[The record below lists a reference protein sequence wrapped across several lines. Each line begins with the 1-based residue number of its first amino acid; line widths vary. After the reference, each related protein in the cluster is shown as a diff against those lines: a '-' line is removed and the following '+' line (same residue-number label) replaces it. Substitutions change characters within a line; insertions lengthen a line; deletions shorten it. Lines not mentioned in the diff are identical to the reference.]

1 MATEFS
7 KPNISDKDT
16 NTINTKNCSYCNK
29 PFAEKLWCK
38 ECIISLEK
46 LAKNG
51 DKEAMLNLA
60 NCYKNGEGT
69 EKNLEKAFHYYQK
82 AAENGNEEAM
92 YNLAKFYYNGE
103 GTEKNLD
110 KAFYWYQKAVE
121 NGNKEAMNN
130 LAYCYTNG
138 EGTEK
143 NLEKAFHWY
152 QEAAEN
158 GNEMAMNNLALCY
171 ENGKG
176 TEKNLGKA
184 FHWYQ
189 EAAEN
194 GNEKAMN
201 NLVNCYINGKGTEK
215 NLEKALCWYQKVAE
229 NGDEEAMYNLASF
242 YYIGI
247 GTEKSLEKAF
257 YWHQKAAEKDH
268 VKAMYNLAVCYDD
281 GIGTEKNLEKAF
293 YWHQKAAEK
302 DHVKAMYN
310 LAICYNDGKGTEKNL
325 EKAFYWYHK
334 AAEKDHVMAINNLA
348 NCYNDGKG
356 TEKNLVKAFYLYQKA
371 AENGVKEAM
380 YNLAACYKN
389 GKVTEKNLEKAFHWY
404 QKAVENDSEGSAIF
418 YLALCYEYGEGTE
431 KNLEKAFYW
440 YQKATENS
448 KKKTMNNLE
457 KYYEN
462 GEGTE
467 KNLEKAFFWYQ
478 KAAEKDL
485 VMAMYNLA
493 ICYENGEGTEK
504 NLEAAFYWKQKVLTL
519 NNKVSAKDEDEICS
533 KCKKPSI
540 NYPWHQQCNE
550 CKQPYID
557 YQWCQQCNI
566 KRFQQGFSKWTS
578 KNEFID
584 KFIQEAQLNAKNSY
598 EILEWIPYNEL
609 LSINYYDKGGFS
621 EIHKAI
627 WSDGPIFSW
636 NYDKQQWNRQPD
648 HEVILK
654 ILNNSSNLNNKF
666 LDEWK
671 YHYNCQKKSFSKFIQ
686 FFGFTQ
692 DPNNLNYM
700 IVMSYAKKGNLRKCL
715 SDIIVFKWQDKLQL
729 LKKIILGLKVIHES
743 NLTHGDFHD
752 GNILMSDNY
761 NESFIIDLGLCKPI
775 SDLQDSD
782 NSSINETYGVLPYMA
797 PEILRNKPY
806 TPESDIYSFSMIMWE
821 FISGNPPFSD
831 RAHDHHLILSVCKGE
846 RPEIIENIPKCYT
859 DLMKKCWDS
868 NPSNRPT
875 IIMLENIISEWIRC
889 INEYYR
895 LNTDENCYYNVSDID
910 NQLKNDMFEFVKANK
925 AVVQERVVQSHS
937 QACYISRNITK
948 EIEKSNNISESFVQ
962 EYSELLECIV
972 EI

>member
-1 MATEFS
+1 M
-7 KPNISDKDT
+7 N
-16 NTINTKNCSYCNK
+16 
-29 PFAEKLWCK
+29 
-38 ECIISLEK
+38 
-46 LAKNG
+46 
-51 DKEAMLNLA
+51 NLA
-60 NCYKNGEGT
+60 NCFKNGEGT
-69 EKNLEKAFHYYQK
+69 E
-82 AAENGNEEAM
+82 
-92 YNLAKFYYNGE
+92 
-103 GTEKNLD
+103 
-110 KAFYWYQKAVE
+110 
-121 NGNKEAMNN
+121 
-130 LAYCYTNG
+130 
-138 EGTEK
+138 
-143 NLEKAFHWY
+143 
-152 QEAAEN
+152 
-158 GNEMAMNNLALCY
+158 
-171 ENGKG
+171 
-176 TEKNLGKA
+176 
-184 FHWYQ
+184 
-189 EAAEN
+189 
-194 GNEKAMN
+194 
-201 NLVNCYINGKGTEK
+201 I
-215 NLEKALCWYQKVAE
+215 
-229 NGDEEAMYNLASF
+229 
-242 YYIGI
+242 
-247 GTEKSLEKAF
+247 
-257 YWHQKAAEKDH
+257 
-268 VKAMYNLAVCYDD
+268 
-281 GIGTEKNLEKAF
+281 
-293 YWHQKAAEK
+293 
-302 DHVKAMYN
+302 
-310 LAICYNDGKGTEKNL
+310 
-325 EKAFYWYHK
+325 
-334 AAEKDHVMAINNLA
+334 
-348 NCYNDGKG
+348 
-356 TEKNLVKAFYLYQKA
+356 
-371 AENGVKEAM
+371 
-380 YNLAACYKN
+380 
-389 GKVTEKNLEKAFHWY
+389 NLEKAFHWY

-418 YLALCYEYGEGTE
+418 YLALCYEYGEGIE
-431 KNLEKAFYW
+431 MNLEKAFYW
-440 YQKATENS
+440 YQKAA
-448 KKKTMNNLE
+448 
-457 KYYEN
+457 EN
-462 GEGTE
+462 GVEE
-467 KNLEKAFFWYQ
+467 
-478 KAAEKDL
+478 
-485 VMAMYNLA
+485 AMNNLA

-504 NLEAAFYWKQKVLTL
+504 NLEAAFYWKQKVTL

-566 KRFQQGFSKWTS
+566 KRFQQ
-578 KNEFID
+578 
-584 KFIQEAQLNAKNSY
+584 
-598 EILEWIPYNEL
+598 EWIPYNEL

-636 NYDKQQWNRQPD
+636 NYDKQQWNRKPD

-671 YHYNCQKKSFSKFIQ
+671 YHYNCQKRSFSKFIQ
-686 FFGFTQ
+686 FFVARQVT
-692 DPNNLNYM
+692 
-700 IVMSYAKKGNLRKCL
+700 
-715 SDIIVFKWQDKLQL
+715 IIE
-729 LKKIILGLKVIHES
+729 KIILGLKVIHES

-948 EIEKSNNISESFVQ
+948 EIEKSKNISESFVQ
-962 EYSELLECIV
+962 EYSDLLECIV